1 VFNAPQR
8 LEGFMEGVGR
18 LSEEIPESINGILAF
33 MEAAE
38 ADGALSAKTKELI
51 AIGTIVYH
59 RCEDCMAV
67 HVRKAL
73 EAGATRQEILE
84 AGAVGMVFG
93 GGPSLG
99 AMASLLIPAL
109 DQHEAEL
116 AQARAQDG

>member
-1 VFNAPQR
+1 MFDAAER
-8 LEGFMEGVGR
+8 LDGFMEGVGR
-18 LSEEIPESINGILAF
+18 LSEEIPESINGIMAF

-38 ADGALSAKTKELI
+38 ADGALPAKTKELI

-67 HVRKAL
+67 HVKKAL

-84 AGAVGMVFG
+84 AGAIGMVFG

-99 AMASLLIPAL
+99 AMASLLLPAL
-109 DQHEAEL
+109 DQYEKEL
-116 AQARAQDG
+116 AEA